1 MRYLILI
8 HRYLGTGIGILM
20 VGWCLTGVV
29 MMYVRYP
36 LLSQT
41 ERLRRLQPLDW
52 RGCCVVKAASLPDD
66 AAFEG
71 FQIESLAGRP
81 VLHVRLAGRSGQLLD
96 LIDGHAIAAVSQ
108 QQAADIAIRY
118 RPETVDRSNAGTVQR
133 PRLIGLIT
141 YDQWTVSGEF
151 NRLRPL
157 YRFALDDPSGT
168 QVYVSAKT
176 GQVVQVTTQHQRF
189 WNWLGTVPHWLY
201 FAQLRHDAA
210 VWIQIV
216 IWTSTAGCFLVLFGI
231 YIGLRQFLRRPAG
244 RWSAYR
250 GLLYWHHLPGVIFG
264 VFALTWVA
272 SGLVSMNPWGF
283 LDSTG
288 DNSAVDNL
296 IGRPTSGTEV
306 QQALHFLQAASLPQ
320 VVAVDSTRLWGQL
333 YLVETRTDGA
343 RARISADGSPAAL
356 AASDWRKIAQTLGGT
371 IGTRPELM
379 TAGDAYYYSRPGVA
393 VPFPVYR
400 IVLNDE
406 HSTRLY
412 MDPVTGI
419 PVNIID
425 RDGRWYRWLHVG
437 LHTLDFSAATRSRP
451 VWDVMMLALL
461 AGVTMI
467 CGTGTWLGWRRY
479 VRIGPRR

>member
-36 LLSQT
+36 LLSQA
-41 ERLRRLQPLDW
+41 ERLRHLQPVEW
-52 RGCCVVKAASLPDD
+52 SGCCVVSAASLSND
-66 AAFEG
+66 AVIEG
-71 FQIESLAGRP
+71 FEIESLDGRP
-81 VLHVRLAGRSGQLLD
+81 VLHLQFAGGDGR
-96 LIDGHAIAAVSQ
+96 LIDLLNGHAISAVSQ
-108 QQAADIAIRY
+108 QQAAGIAARY
-118 RPETVDRSNAGTVQR
+118 RPEIPDHSDTHTVPP
-133 PRLIGLIT
+133 PRLSGLIN

-151 NRLRPL
+151 NHLRPL

-176 GQVVQVTTQHQRF
+176 GQVVQVTTRHQRF
-189 WNWLGTVPHWLY
+189 WNWIGTVPHWLY
-201 FAQLRHDAA
+201 FAQLRHDAT
-210 VWIQIV
+210 VWIQVV
-216 IWTSTAGCFLVLFGI
+216 IWTSMAGCFLVLFGI

-264 VFALTWVA
+264 FFALTWVA

-283 LDSTG
+283 LDSAG
-288 DNSAVDNL
+288 ANSALDNL
-296 IGRPTSGTEV
+296 TGPPTSGTQV
-306 QQALHFLQAASLPQ
+306 RQAVRLLQVAAPPQ
-320 VVAVDSTRLWGQL
+320 VVTVDSTRLWGQL
-333 YLVETRTDGA
+333 HLIVTRIDGA
-343 RARISADGSPAAL
+343 RVRIGAEGGPAAL
-356 AASDWRKIAQTLGGT
+356 AASDWRRIAHAVGGR
-371 IGTRPELM
+371 IGTEPELM
-379 TAGDAYYYSRPGVA
+379 TAGDPYYYSRPGVA
-393 VPFPVYR
+393 VQFPVYR
-400 IVLNDE
+400 IVMDDA
-406 HSTRLY
+406 HTTRLY
-412 MDPVTGI
+412 IDPVTGT
-419 PVNIID
+419 PVDIVD

-451 VWDVMMLALL
+451 LWDVMMLALL

-479 VRIGPRR
+479 VRIRQR